1 LASLVNTPRKLSSYF
16 LPYQVKWIN
25 DDSRFKIVE
34 KSRRVGMTYA
44 QSYED
49 VRDAAKADGMDV
61 WFSSADESAA
71 AEYILYCQQWAK
83 LFDAAAEYLG
93 EVVIDS
99 DKDIKALSIKFSS
112 GKRINALSSNP
123 KAFRSKGG
131 KLILDE
137 YAFHMQPEEMW
148 KAAIPIITW
157 GYPVRVLSTYNGQ
170 GNRYF
175 RMVTDAKK
183 AVAVAGS
190 KSGRWS
196 LHTTTIEMA
205 IEQGLVTKILGHE
218 ATEQE
223 KLDFF
228 EDCKAAAGDEET
240 FQQEYMCVPVDEASA
255 WLTWDLITSA
265 EHEDAGKPELYQ
277 GGDCYIGVDI
287 GRRHD
292 LFVIWVN
299 EKVGDVYWTREVI
312 KLKNASFAEQDAELD
327 RVFDYYKIRRC
338 CMDQTGIGEK
348 PVEDAK
354 ARHGNYKVEGII
366 FTAPV
371 KQHLATVIKQVF
383 EDKKTRLP
391 IDKAIRESHHAV
403 RKLTTIAGNPRFD
416 ADRTE
421 VGHADEFWAHALAEH
436 AAEEMHQPSA
446 GETTEA
452 DMEIYT
458 PTRMQGRQHGNMFAR
473 TRTR

>member
-1 LASLVNTPRKLSSYF
+1 LELAVKHSGYF

-25 DDSRFKIVE
+25 DNSRFKIVE

-49 VRDAAKADGMDV
+49 VRDAARQDGMDV

-99 DKDIKALSIKFSS
+99 EKDIKALSIKFSS
-112 GKRINALSSNP
+112 GYRVNALSSNP

-131 KLILDE
+131 KLVLDE
-137 YAFHMQPEEMW
+137 FAFHKQPEEMW

-175 RMVTDAKK
+175 RMVTDAKNQSN
-183 AVAVAGS
+183 VSGS

-205 IEQGLVTKILGHE
+205 VEQGLVDKILGRPS
-218 ATEQE
+218 TDQD
-223 KLDFF
+223 KTDFI
-228 EDCKAAAGDEET
+228 EDCRAAAGDEET
-240 FQQEYMCVPVDEASA
+240 YQQEYMCVPVDEASA

-265 EHEDAGKPELYQ
+265 EHEEAGKPEFYK
-277 GGDCYIGVDI
+277 GGDCYVGVDI

-292 LFVIWVN
+292 LFVCWVD
-299 EKVGDVYWTREVI
+299 EKIGDVFWNREVI
-312 KLKNASFAEQDAELD
+312 KLKNASFAEQDAALD
-327 RVFDYYKIRRC
+327 RVFDYYKVRRA

-354 ARHGNYKVEGII
+354 TRHGTYKVEGIL
-366 FTAPV
+366 FTGPV
-371 KQHLATVIKQVF
+371 KQHLATIIKQVY
-383 EDKKTRLP
+383 EDKKTRTP
-391 IDKAIRESHHAV
+391 VDKAIRESHHAV

-421 VGHADEFWAHALAEH
+421 VGHADEFWAHALAVH
-436 AAEEMHQPSA
+436 AAEGTVQPAA
-446 GETTEA
+446 GESVEA
-452 DMEIYT
+452 ESDLYT
-458 PTRMQGRQHGNMFAR
+458 SSRYSNRQHTQMFKR